1 MANNDPNKRPV
12 GPQLNWKFISV
23 CLILIVG
30 LIIAIVGMQTDA
42 FSRDQSAV
50 ETESSSAAS
59 SSDTVAQSSTAKT
72 DSAVISAADLAINTK
87 PLLAAPETVPEKFAF
102 KSGIDIPYP
111 EEGVKGIYLTAH
123 GMTEYQQQ
131 TLDLLDNSALNA
143 VVLDVKDDWGS
154 LTMTLPSENP
164 EIAEATVPSL
174 DTETTMSIF
183 EEKQIYPIARI
194 TTFKD
199 QHRAEKHPELSFRR
213 ADGSLWRSY
222 SGDAFLNPYMK
233 ENWSYMVD
241 VAKAAAQ
248 VGFKDIQFDYVRFPE
263 GFENVGVDLVYEMGD
278 YAEYGKDSVEARQQV
293 IADFLEFASQ
303 ELEPFNVDISADIF
317 GYVTMVESTPGI
329 GQNFVKI
336 AEHVDVVSAMIYP
349 SHWGPGYF
357 GYDAPDLEPY
367 GVVNQY
373 IQAESA
379 LLKTTANPPKTRPW
393 IQDFTAD
400 YLGAG
405 NYMTY
410 DAAAVQAQIDALAK
424 NGVHE
429 YLLWDAANTYTP
441 GVTY

>member
-1 MANNDPNKRPV
+1 MASNDPNKRPV

-23 CLILIVG
+23 CLTLIVG
-30 LIIAIVGMQTDA
+30 LIIAIVGLQTEA
-42 FSRDQSAV
+42 FSRDQSTA
-50 ETESSSAAS
+50 ETAGSDTETAAQSSSAK
-59 SSDTVAQSSTAKT
+59 SDAPGTA
-72 DSAVISAADLAINTK
+72 AAEIAINTK
-87 PLLAAPETVPEKFAF
+87 PLLASPETVPEKFAY
-102 KSGIDIPYP
+102 KSGVDIPYP
-111 EEGVKGIYLTAH
+111 EEGVKGIYLTAN
-123 GMTEYQQQ
+123 GMTEYKQQIL
-131 TLDLLDNSALNA
+131 TLLDNSSLNS

-154 LTMTLPSENP
+154 LTMTLPSDNP

-174 DTETTMSIF
+174 DTGATMSLF

-199 QHRAEKHPELSFRR
+199 QHRAEKHPELSFRN

-241 VAKAAAQ
+241 VAQAAAK

-263 GFENVGVDLVYEMGD
+263 GFENVGNSLIYEMGD

-293 IADFLEFASQ
+293 IADFLEFANQ

-349 SHWGPGYF
+349 SHWGAGYF
-357 GYDAPDLEPY
+357 GYNAPDLEPH
-367 GVVNQY
+367 GVVSQY

-379 LLKTTANPPKTRPW
+379 LLETTANPPKTRPW
-393 IQDFTAD
+393 LQDFTAD

-410 DAAAVQAQIDALAK
+410 DAAAVQAQIDALAE

-429 YLLWDAANTYTP
+429 YLLWDASNTYTP